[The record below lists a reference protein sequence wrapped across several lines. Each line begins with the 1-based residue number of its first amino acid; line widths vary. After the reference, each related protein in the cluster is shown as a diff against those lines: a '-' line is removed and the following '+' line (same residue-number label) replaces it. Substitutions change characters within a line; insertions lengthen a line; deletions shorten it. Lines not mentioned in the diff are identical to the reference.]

1 MAFLLGHL
9 QDKVKLCLGCPSA
22 IPLIAQTV
30 YTCLSPGN
38 ITKRIPEVKGLWIGK
53 VCTHR
58 RKGKVDGSF
67 KKGLKKYKSVD
78 VRGYC
83 VLCLSF
89 KNNTLFSLQPLRLL
103 VGQEGSKPV
112 KVFGASLK

>member
-1 MAFLLGHL
+1 MEIRYQANAADLILR
-9 QDKVKLCLGCPSA
+9 QNKIKLCLGCPSA

-58 RKGKVDGSF
+58 RKGKVDG
-67 KKGLKKYKSVD
+67 KKFQKGIEKI
-78 VRGYC
+78 
-83 VLCLSF
+83 
-89 KNNTLFSLQPLRLL
+89 
-103 VGQEGSKPV
+103 
-112 KVFGASLK
+112 

>member
-9 QDKVKLCLGCPSA
+9 QDKIKLCLGCPLA

-58 RKGKVDGSF
+58 RKGKVDG
-67 KKGLKKYKSVD
+67 KKFQKGIEKI
-78 VRGYC
+78 
-83 VLCLSF
+83 
-89 KNNTLFSLQPLRLL
+89 
-103 VGQEGSKPV
+103 
-112 KVFGASLK
+112 

>member
-1 MAFLLGHL
+1 MEKSVHIEE
-9 QDKVKLCLGCPSA
+9 KEKSM
-22 IPLIAQTV
+22 
-30 YTCLSPGN
+30 
-38 ITKRIPEVKGLWIGK
+38 GK
-53 VCTHR
+53 
-58 RKGKVDGSF
+58 SF
-67 KKGLKKYKSVD
+67 KEGLKKYKSVD

-112 KVFGASLK
+112 KVFGTTLQ